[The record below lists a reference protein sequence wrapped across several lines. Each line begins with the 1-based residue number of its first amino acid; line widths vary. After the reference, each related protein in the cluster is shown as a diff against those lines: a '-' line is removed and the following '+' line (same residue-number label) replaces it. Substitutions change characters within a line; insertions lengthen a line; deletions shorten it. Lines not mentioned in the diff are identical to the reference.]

1 MQTAKLFKNGNSQA
15 IRLPKEFRFEGDEV
29 CVKQVGSVVVL
40 YELNSRWRQ
49 LNEAVGQ
56 FTDDFMADGR
66 GDQGVSEERPV
77 L

>member
-15 IRLPKEFRFEGDEV
+15 VRLPKEFRFDGDEV
-29 CVKQVGSVVVL
+29 CVKRVGSAIVL
-40 YELNSRWRQ
+40 YEINSRWQQ

-56 FTDDFMADGR
+56 FTDDFMAGGR
-66 GDQGVSEERPV
+66 GVQGVAEERPS